1 MEVPDYTREVV
12 EGVQRDR
19 DAIDAEVDAA
29 AAGWTADRLGAVERS
44 ILRLATWELRQGEL
58 PPAVVIDEAMEL
70 AKRYAGAEAAPFV
83 NGVLG
88 AIARGGEDA
97 RVSTNPALAD
107 LLARLDAARARL
119 GDAAGRSRR
128 RSGCADRDQRAR
140 AGRQRGAR
148 AAAPRNP
155 GRARR

>member
-1 MEVPDYTREVV
+1 MTDTPPPRAVSRRQARRTAFVLTYQLDVRAGSDLDELAARYLADTGMDVPPYTREVV

-58 PPAVVIDEAMEL
+58 PAAVVIDEAMEL

-88 AIARGGEDA
+88 AIARGGE
-97 RVSTNPALAD
+97 
-107 LLARLDAARARL
+107 
-119 GDAAGRSRR
+119 
-128 RSGCADRDQRAR
+128 
-140 AGRQRGAR
+140 GA
-148 AAAPRNP
+148 P
-155 GRARR
+155 